1 MGQPQRSRKTPANVQ
16 NLKRNAEV
24 FGMKLSHGVETPA
37 PRADGVPIVSIPRRR
52 AEFCLCQSKAGEA
65 GADLV
70 FNRGNLFTGQSP
82 AQARAGIGGVIDQAG
97 ALRHYGAF
105 NVRKVKVR
113 IHLRF
118 HCGEGWRDYL
128 PAEGCQRHGRRCAAP
143 WLVPP
148 APALP

>member
-24 FGMKLSHGVETPA
+24 FGMKLSHGVETAA
-37 PRADGVPIVSIPRRR
+37 PRADGVPVVSIAMCR
-52 AEFCLCQSKAGEA
+52 AKIGLCQRKAGEA

-70 FNRGNLFTGQSP
+70 FNRGNLFAGQSP
-82 AQARAGIGGVIDQAG
+82 AQAGAGIGGVIDQSR

-128 PAEGCQRHGRRCAAP
+128 PAEGCQRHGRRCAAA
-143 WLVPP
+143 WLAPP
-148 APALP
+148 ALALP